1 MLSGSTL
8 ICELTSLT
16 NAVETERLRKE
27 FGDLVAVEGLDLKIE
42 EGEIF
47 GLLGPN
53 GAGKTT
59 TLSMLATLVKPTSG
73 TGRVNGYDILK
84 QSDEVRRSIG
94 IVFQDPS
101 SDDILTGWENLYLHS
116 LMFGVPKEER
126 KKRIQHVLG
135 LVDLQDRAHDMV
147 KKYSGGMRRRLELAR
162 GLMHNPRILFL
173 DEPTLGLDPQTREH
187 IWSYIENLVKSE
199 KVTVI
204 MTTHYMDEAD
214 RLCNRVAIIDHGK
227 IGALDKPSVL
237 KTKVGGEIIRLRTR
251 TPNLEPIKELDYV
264 LSVSQSGSILLLT
277 VKDAS
282 AHLQEIL
289 SKIGQVESVEVR
301 TPTLNDVFLHYTGR
315 EIREESGEGGFFERV
330 AKARAGGG
338 Q

>member
-1 MLSGSTL
+1 MAF
-8 ICELTSLT
+8 
-16 NAVETERLRKE
+16 AVETENLTKKY
-27 FGDLVAVEGLDLKIE
+27 GDLLAVDRLNLQIS

-59 TLSMLATLVKPTSG
+59 TLSMLATLLKPTTG
-73 TGRVNGYDILK
+73 TARVNSYDIIS
-84 QSDEVRRSIG
+84 QPSEVRQSIG

-126 KKRIQHVLG
+126 KKRIDYVLR
-135 LVDLQDRAHDMV
+135 LVDLEDRSRDLV

-162 GLMHNPRILFL
+162 GLLHNPRILFL

-187 IWSYIENLVKSE
+187 IWEYIEDLVKTE
-199 KVTVI
+199 RVTI
-204 MTTHYMDEAD
+204 IITTHYMEEAD
-214 RLCNRVAIIDHGK
+214 RLCNRIAIIDHGRVV
-227 IGALDKPSVL
+227 ALDSPSNL
-237 KTKVGGEIIRLRTR
+237 KSKMGGEVIKLQTR
-251 TPNLEPIKELDYV
+251 SPTLDQIKELDYIT
-264 LSVSQSGSILLLT
+264 SVTRTDKAVVLT
-277 VKDAS
+277 VKNAN

-289 SKIGQVESVEVR
+289 GKVGQVESVEIR

-315 EIREESGEGGFFERV
+315 EIREEAGEGGVMERI
-330 AKARAGGG
+330 AHMRRGN
-338 Q
+338 